1 MLKTVVKKGSYQD
14 SVVLMLLTNEL
25 SSLDG
30 VNKIQVMMATP
41 ANKDIFKESGLTT
54 DELMDAT
61 ANDMVVV
68 ADVNNEAVLDAVMDK
83 VEEFLKKQST
93 AAEGKKGSESVK
105 SWDAALK
112 KMSNANLAVISI
124 PGAYAALEAD
134 RALDEGLSVFM
145 FSDNVTIEDEKALKE
160 KAHSKGLAVMGPDCG
175 TGIIQGVPI
184 AFTNNLAKGSI
195 GIIGA
200 SGTGIKQLDP
210 NYTTR
215 GNLENNPNL
224 PTFIMDGFEIT
235 LERGKLVAEHDN
247 LTFFELEQSERD
259 FCFTATGG
267 FEQPAGHEVTIELD
281 GKNPQ
286 HVGVLN
292 AFAGAILRGEP
303 LVANGTEGIRGLE
316 LSNAMHLSSWTDQT
330 VTLPIDEALFLE
342 KLNEHRKAS
351 KVKTEVTE
359 ATFDTSD
366 SYGSKVSDNTD
377 KGGVKA

>member
-41 ANKDIFKESGLTT
+41 ANKDIFRESGLTT

-68 ADVNNEAVLDAVMDK
+68 ADVNDEAVLDAVMDK

-184 AFTNNLAKGSI
+184 AFTNNVAKGSI

-200 SGTGIKQLDP
+200 SGTGIQEL
-210 NYTTR
+210 TTIIDR
-215 GNLENNPNL
+215 LGEGVTNAIGIGGRDLKAEV
-224 PTFIMDGFEIT
+224 GGIT
-235 LERGKLVAEHDN
+235 MI
-247 LTFFELEQSERD
+247 Q
-259 FCFTATGG
+259 
-267 FEQPAGHEVTIELD
+267 
-281 GKNPQ
+281 
-286 HVGVLN
+286 
-292 AFAGAILRGEP
+292 
-303 LVANGTEGIRGLE
+303 
-316 LSNAMHLSSWTDQT
+316 
-330 VTLPIDEALFLE
+330 
-342 KLNEHRKAS
+342 
-351 KVKTEVTE
+351 
-359 ATFDTSD
+359 
-366 SYGSKVSDNTD
+366 
-377 KGGVKA
+377 